1 MNEFYIVGI
10 GSSAGGLEALNELFA
25 HMSEKPGMA
34 FVVVPHLNR
43 SYHSMLPFLLSKKT
57 NLEIKHIENAEVVEP
72 NVVYVLP
79 ENKKAIMKKGVL
91 YLKERPE
98 SEKINKAVD
107 TFLISLA
114 EDQKQKAVGVIL
126 SGLGSDGTEGAI
138 CIKKNGGIVIV
149 QDPSTAKFNSM
160 PLSTIS
166 FDHPDFVIPAN
177 KIAGILQE
185 IAKSKVEENRR

>member
-1 MNEFYIVGI
+1 MNDFYIVGI
-10 GSSAGGLEALNELFA
+10 GSSAGGLEALTNLFI
-25 HMSEKPGMA
+25 HMDEKPGMA

-57 NLEIKHIENAEVVEP
+57 NLKIKHVENTDVVER
-72 NVVYVLP
+72 NVIYVLP
-79 ENKKAIMKKGVL
+79 ENQKVIIRNGVL

-114 EDQKQKAVGVIL
+114 EDQRHKAIGVIL
-126 SGLGSDGTEGAI
+126 SGLGSDGAEGAI
-138 CIKKNGGIVIV
+138 HIKKHGGIVIV
-149 QDPSTAKFNSM
+149 QEPSTAKFDSM

-166 FDHPDFVIPAN
+166 FDHPDFVIPTN
-177 KIAGILQE
+177 KMGNLLQE
-185 IAKSKVEENRR
+185 ISKSKVEENRR